1 MTEQSR
7 TTFTRSNEYERI
19 YVNKRANTD
28 VTTAAQVWASI
39 APVSFDRVMC
49 EQYPFLGT
57 NVTTVSGTQT
67 PIVQTRMNAYNAS
80 DGVPIRLWT
89 RADRHGSEMS
99 MVTITR

>member
-19 YVNKRANTD
+19 YINKRADTD
-28 VTTAAQVWASI
+28 VAATTQVWSSL
-39 APVSFDRVMC
+39 APVSFDRVVC

-57 NVTTVSGTQT
+57 NVVTVSGTQN
-67 PIVQTRMNAYNAS
+67 PIVQTRMNAHNAS

-89 RADRHGSEMS
+89 RADRHGAKMS